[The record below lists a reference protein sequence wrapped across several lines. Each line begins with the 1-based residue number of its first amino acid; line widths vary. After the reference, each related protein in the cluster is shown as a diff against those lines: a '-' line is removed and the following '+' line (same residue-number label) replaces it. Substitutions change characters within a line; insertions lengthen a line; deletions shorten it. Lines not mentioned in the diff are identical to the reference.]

1 MRFLEA
7 TRILLGIMMWV
18 CSPWYQAP
26 SLGAQEGTVASE
38 GMIAYRSDT
47 VFAATME
54 RVEPTVRARGLFV
67 MRVLDH
73 AAGAARFDQVMY
85 PNSVVLFGNPQ
96 IGSQVMRCAPRAG
109 IDLPQKLLVW
119 EEDGAV
125 FVAYNNPQ
133 YLIQR
138 HSIVGCEEVLARV
151 AENLDH
157 IARTVAGKE

>member
-1 MRFLEA
+1 
-7 TRILLGIMMWV
+7 
-18 CSPWYQAP
+18 
-26 SLGAQEGTVASE
+26 
-38 GMIAYRSDT
+38 
-47 VFAATME
+47 
-54 RVEPTVRARGLFV
+54 
-67 MRVLDH
+67 
-73 AAGAARFDQVMY
+73 
-85 PNSVVLFGNPQ
+85 
-96 IGSQVMRCAPRAG
+96 
-109 IDLPQKLLVW
+109 VW

>member
-73 AAGAARFDQVMY
+73 AAGAARFDQVMS
-85 PNSVVLFGNPQ
+85 PNSGPVS
-96 IGSQVMRCAPRAG
+96 IYPRS
-109 IDLPQKLLVW
+109 
-119 EEDGAV
+119 
-125 FVAYNNPQ
+125 F
-133 YLIQR
+133 
-138 HSIVGCEEVLARV
+138 SC
-151 AENLDH
+151 
-157 IARTVAGKE
+157 GKRMERSSWPTTTHNT